1 MKKITKTRNENLTEG
16 PVGRTL
22 RRMTVPMILGMVMM
36 MSFGLVDTFFVSL
49 LGTDQ
54 LAAISFTFPVT
65 FTVISLNIGLGIGTS
80 AIIGKLLGAGAQK
93 DAKLHAT
100 GSLMLSV
107 ILVSALAAAGYLL
120 IDPIFHL
127 LNASDNLLPYI
138 RDYMSVWYLSSVFL
152 SLPMV
157 GNSVLRACGDT
168 RTPSIIM
175 ASGGALNAAM
185 DPIFIF
191 GFGPVPAMGIQGAAV
206 ATFVAWLFGAA
217 WIIWLLAV
225 RRELMVP
232 RLLTMSEFKES
243 ARDVLKIGLPAA
255 GANMLTPIAGA
266 VMTALVATYGAEAVA
281 AWGVGNR
288 LESIASIIILALS
301 MTLPP
306 LISQNVGANL
316 HERVEAAY
324 KITLKFIIVWQLI
337 VYLLLWVLSDWIA
350 AIFANEKE
358 VAELITLFLAIVPL
372 GYGMQGVVILTNSSF
387 NAMHMPMTA
396 LVLSIIRLFVLFVPV
411 SYAGSLLFNI
421 PGLFWGNVV
430 ANILMAV
437 ISFISF
443 KRALIRQKAKSVA
456 SEEEV
461 TL

>member
-1 MKKITKTRNENLTEG
+1 MSKPTKTRNANLTDG
-16 PVGRTL
+16 PVGDTL
-22 RRMTVPMILGMVMM
+22 RRMTIPMIVGMVMM
-36 MSFGLVDTFFVSL
+36 MSFGLIDTFFVSL

-80 AIIGKLLGAGAQK
+80 AIIGKLQGAGATQ

-107 ILVSALAAAGYLL
+107 MLVGCLALLGYLL
-120 IDPIFHL
+120 IDPIFYA
-127 LNASDNLLPYI
+127 LNASEHLMPYI
-138 RDYMSVWYLSSVFL
+138 HDYMGIWYLSSVFL

-175 ASGGALNAAM
+175 ASGGALNAAL

-191 GFGPVPAMGIQGAAV
+191 GLGPIPAMGIQGAAL
-206 ATFVAWLFGAA
+206 ATFIAWVFGAS

-225 RRELMVP
+225 RRGLMVP
-232 RLLTMSEFKES
+232 RWLSWPEFVQS
-243 ARDVLKIGLPAA
+243 ARDVLRIGLPAA

-288 LESIASIIILALS
+288 LESIASIVVLALS

-316 HERVEAAY
+316 HTRVEQAY
-324 KITLKFIIVWQLI
+324 QVTLKFILVWQLV
-337 VYLLLWVLSDWIA
+337 VYLVLWAVSDWIA
-350 AIFANEKE
+350 AIFANEQE

-372 GYGMQGVVILTNSSF
+372 GYGLQGVIILTNSSF
-387 NAMHMPMTA
+387 NAMHQPMTA

-411 SYAGSLLFNI
+411 SYAGSLLFGI
-421 PGLFWGNVV
+421 PGLFWGNVI
-430 ANILMAV
+430 ANALMAT
-437 ISFISF
+437 ISYFAF
-443 KRALIRQKAKSVA
+443 KQALNKQRAAPEPH
-456 SEEEV
+456 EE
-461 TL
+461 TSSL